1 MKFLQKKIFNFR
13 PLFCVFIALFS
24 GIILSRYFLLSN
36 YVYLGVFIVILFGSL
51 TFCILKKKVKQF
63 LIFLLAFICGLL
75 FYIVE
80 MKTYSPNQVA
90 INAEEFIGRV
100 AGQSQIKGKYQCVV
114 VDNVTVNG
122 ERQSFNVLIVN
133 HNTQNLFSVGDV
145 ISGSACLEKFD
156 LFEEYK
162 NKEDETTEVK
172 FNSSNYRNNIRYTFR
187 ATPNN
192 FEVIDKDVHF
202 DENLQLSVKAQLEK
216 FMTEENAAISYAMF
230 FGDKSE
236 ITYETK
242 DAFSKSGISHILAIS
257 GLHVGVLVGLL
268 MFIFKK
274 CRVNKYV
281 SFSIITA
288 FLFVYCLLCSFS
300 PSVVRAS
307 IMAVI
312 LMASNLL
319 GRKYDSLSA
328 IGLAGILLLLFKPL
342 YAFDVGFQM
351 SFACVI
357 GIAIFY
363 SSIYN
368 FFKRI
373 KFPNFLAKPLAVS
386 ISTQIA
392 LIPILSNTFGT
403 FSILSVF
410 LNIFVVP
417 IFSVAYI
424 IQFIFLPLTY
434 ITPFF
439 GNFLYFTQLILEG
452 IKIAAGFF
460 ATIPY
465 TFINIS
471 IVNLPIF
478 AGYYS
483 VCFAGSR
490 LTLLN
495 KTAKLILCLAITFI
509 TIVFAGIL
517 YIL

>member
-1 MKFLQKKIFNFR
+1 MKFIQKKFFNFR

-36 YVYLGVFIVILFGSL
+36 YVYWGAFLVILFGAL
-51 TFCILKKKVKQF
+51 VLCILKKKVKHF
-63 LIFLLAFICGLL
+63 LVFLLAFVCGFL
-75 FYIVE
+75 FYTVE
-80 MKTYSPNQVA
+80 MKTYSPSQMA
-90 INAEEFIGRV
+90 ANAEEFVGRV
-100 AGQSQIKGKYQCVV
+100 AGQSQIKGNYQCVV
-114 VDNVTVNG
+114 VDNVSING
-122 ERQSFNVLIVN
+122 EKQSYNVLIVN

-145 ISGSACLEKFD
+145 ISGSAKLEKFD
-156 LFEEYK
+156 LFEKYD
-162 NKEDETTEVK
+162 DEEH
-172 FNSSNYRNNIRYTFR
+172 FNSSNYRNNIRYTFSS
-187 ATPNN
+187 TPNN
-192 FEVIDKDVHF
+192 FEVIDKDLHF
-202 DENLQLSVKAQLEK
+202 DENLQLSVKSQLDK
-216 FMTEENAAISYAMF
+216 FMTEENSAISYAMF

-236 ITYETK
+236 ISYQTK

-274 CRVNKYV
+274 CKMNKYI
-281 SFSIITA
+281 SFGIITA

-307 IMAVI
+307 VMAVV
-312 LMASNLL
+312 LMVSNLL
-319 GRKYDSLSA
+319 GRKYDSLSS
-328 IGLAGILLLLFKPL
+328 IGFAGILLLLFKPL

-357 GIAIFY
+357 GISIFY

-368 FFKRI
+368 LLRKI
-373 KFPNFLAKPLAVS
+373 KFPNFLASSLAVS

-424 IQFIFLPLTY
+424 IQFVFLPLTY
-434 ITPFF
+434 ITSFF
-439 GNFLYFTQLILEG
+439 GNFLYFTQLILEA
-452 IKIAAGFF
+452 IKICATFV

-465 TFINIS
+465 TFVNVS

-478 AGYYS
+478 AGYYTI
-483 VCFAGSR
+483 CYAGSKMTFFKR
-490 LTLLN
+490 N
-495 KTAKLILCLAITFI
+495 IKLILCLSLLLI
-509 TIVFAGIL
+509 TIIFAGIL

>member
-1 MKFLQKKIFNFR
+1 MKFLQKKFFNFR

-36 YVYLGVFIVILFGSL
+36 YIYLGVFIFLLFAAL
-51 TFCILKKKVKQF
+51 TICILKKKVKQF
-63 LIFLLAFICGLL
+63 LVFLLAFICGLL

-80 MKTYSPNQVA
+80 MKVYSPSQIA
-90 INAEEFIGRV
+90 INAEEFVGRV
-100 AGQSQIKGKYQCVV
+100 SGQSQIKGKYQCVI
-114 VDNVTVNG
+114 VDNVSVNG
-122 ERQSFNVLIVN
+122 EKQNYNVLIVN
-133 HNTQNLFSVGDV
+133 NNTENLFSVGDI
-145 ISGSACLEKFD
+145 ISGSANLEKFE
-156 LFEEYK
+156 LFEQYE
-162 NKEDETTEVK
+162 KENR
-172 FNSSNYRNNIRYTFR
+172 FNSSNYRNNVRYTFR
-187 ATPNN
+187 ANPNN
-192 FEVIDKDVHF
+192 FEVVDKDLHF
-202 DENLQLSVKAQLEK
+202 DENLQLSIKHQLDK
-216 FMTEENAAISYAMF
+216 FMTEENSAISYAMF

-242 DAFSKSGISHILAIS
+242 DSFSKSGISHILAIS
-257 GLHVGVLVGLL
+257 GLHVGVLVGVLIW
-268 MFIFKK
+268 IFKK
-274 CRVNKYV
+274 CRMNKYLSFGIV
-281 SFSIITA
+281 SA

-307 IMAVI
+307 VMAIV
-312 LMASNLL
+312 LMAANLL

-328 IGLAGILLLLFKPL
+328 IGIAGILLLLIKPL
-342 YAFDVGFQM
+342 YAFDIGFQM

-357 GIAIFY
+357 GISIFY
-363 SSIYN
+363 SSIY
-368 FFKRI
+368 KLLRKI

-410 LNIFVVP
+410 LNIIIIP

-424 IQFIFLPLTY
+424 IQFIFLPLSF
-434 ITPFF
+434 ITSFF
-439 GNFLYFTQLILEG
+439 GNFLYFTQLILEA
-452 IKIAAGFF
+452 IKICATFV

-465 TFINIS
+465 TFVNIS

-478 AGYYS
+478 AGYYTI
-483 VCFAGSR
+483 CYAGSR
-490 LTLLN
+490 MTFFN
-495 KTAKLILCLAITFI
+495 KTTKIILCLSLLLL